1 VIVDFCA
8 YLGNW
13 PPYQLP
19 IGNATGLIRVMDR
32 CGIGASFVS
41 LVDGAFL
48 LNPREANGRIADLV
62 AGHRDRLL
70 PVGTVNVCSPCWRAD
85 VADGIDRLNLAGFR
99 LHPMYQD
106 YALDCESA
114 LALAQVLAEHQRPLF
129 VASFIDEKRF
139 HHPAI
144 HVPPVPLA
152 RILGLVRHAPR
163 TTIVLNNL
171 IVEEASMLLEEPDL
185 PLDNVFLDVNA
196 MDKPFNGLTQ
206 LIEHHGSER
215 LVYGSQVPFLYPE
228 ATLALVGES
237 SIPEEEGTAILERNW
252 RTSQTLRDLVES
264 AGRNEDIACPI
275 QPSHWN

>member
-1 VIVDFCA
+1 MIVDFCA

-19 IGNATGLIRVMDR
+19 VGNATGLIRVMDR

-48 LNPREANGRIADLV
+48 LNPQEANGRIADLV
-62 AGHRDRLL
+62 AGHQDRLL
-70 PVGTVNVCSPCWRAD
+70 PVGTVDVGSPCWRAD

-99 LHPMYQD
+99 LHPMVQG
-106 YALDCESA
+106 YALDGEST

-129 VASFIDEKRF
+129 VASFIDEERF

-152 RILGLVRHAPR
+152 HILGLVRHAPQ

-171 IVEEASMLLEEPDL
+171 TVEEAVMLLEEPGL
-185 PLDNVFLDVNA
+185 SLDNVFLDVNA
-196 MDKPFNGLTQ
+196 MDKPFNGLAQ

-237 SIPEEEGTAILERNW
+237 SIPEGEGTAILEQNW
-252 RTSQTLRDLVES
+252 RTNQTLHSLVES
-264 AGRNEDIACPI
+264 AERNQGLGSEPGF
-275 QPSHWN
+275 